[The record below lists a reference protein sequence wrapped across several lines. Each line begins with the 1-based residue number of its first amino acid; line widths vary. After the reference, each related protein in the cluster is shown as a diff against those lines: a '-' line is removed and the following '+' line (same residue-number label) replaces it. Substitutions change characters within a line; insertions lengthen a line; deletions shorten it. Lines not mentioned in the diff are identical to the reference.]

1 MFFIGDQ
8 VGSDSSLENIFP
20 ENAKMFLIYYKNHS
34 GRMSRND
41 ACGSYI

>member
-1 MFFIGDQ
+1 LIGDQ
-8 VGSDSSLENIFP
+8 VDYGSTLENVFP
-20 ENAKMFLIYYKNHS
+20 EAAKMFLIYYKNHS